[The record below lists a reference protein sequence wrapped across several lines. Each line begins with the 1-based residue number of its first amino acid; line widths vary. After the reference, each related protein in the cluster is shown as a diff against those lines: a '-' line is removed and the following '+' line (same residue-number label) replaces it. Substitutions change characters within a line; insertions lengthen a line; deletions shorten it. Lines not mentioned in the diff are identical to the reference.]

1 MKKKAFFFTLLVF
14 IFFFLILISVT
25 AWTRTK
31 ETQEQQD
38 VSSIRINRM
47 NEFSNVVREDAVR
60 STQLAG
66 FNALKS
72 AAAYVAL
79 NNNSK
84 FLNNQNCLENSCV
97 YELMYNATI
106 EGNGNYTT
114 FGGDNITFS
123 ASDQMGNLT
132 ILQWDQ
138 RMIESADR
146 SNFNISIS
154 RRDIAV
160 FQSDPW
166 NVNIGYN
173 MYVNISDRALD
184 SVFRRDFIP
193 VLVTIPITNYTYS
206 GG

>member
-14 IFFFLILISVT
+14 IFFFLVLISVT
-25 AWTRTK
+25 TWTQTK
-31 ETQEQQD
+31 EAQQQQD
-38 VSSIRINRM
+38 VSAIRVTKM
-47 NEFSNVVREDAVR
+47 NEFSRVIGDDAVR

-72 AAAYVAL
+72 ASAYVAS

-84 FLNNQNCLENSCV
+84 FLNNSNCLNNSCI

-106 EGNGNYTT
+106 EGKTNYTT
-114 FGGDNITFS
+114 FKGDNISFS
-123 ASDQMGNLT
+123 APDQMANLT
-132 ILQWDQ
+132 LLAWDQ
-138 RMIESADR
+138 KMTQLANM
-146 SNFNISIS
+146 SNFDIKIA
-154 RRDIAV
+154 RRDVAV

-166 NVNIGYN
+166 NVRIGYN
-173 MYVNISDRALD
+173 LYVNISDGALD
-184 SVFRRDFIP
+184 TLFRTDLIP